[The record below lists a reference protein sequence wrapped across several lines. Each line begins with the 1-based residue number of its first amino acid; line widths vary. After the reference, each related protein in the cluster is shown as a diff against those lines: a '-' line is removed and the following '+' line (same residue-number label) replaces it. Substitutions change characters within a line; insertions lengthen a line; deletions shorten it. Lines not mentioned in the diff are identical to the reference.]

1 MKSLSLQD
9 QLLKAGLTS
18 KSKVHKVKNAK
29 RKQTQRQQKNKVA
42 VVDHGAKLA
51 EDARLYQ
58 LEKDRLLNEKRNKKA
73 EKRQIAAQIAQ
84 LVKANKL
91 KKDDE
96 APVFHFTYKNEI
108 KSIYV
113 PDSLRKDIIAEK
125 AVIVMFAGHYE
136 VVPADIA
143 VKIAE
148 RDARRV
154 IHLEKEQAS
163 KVDDDYADFAVPDD
177 LMW

>member
-29 RKQTQRQQKNKVA
+29 RKQTQRQQKNKVE

-91 KKDDE
+91 KKDDD

-108 KSIYV
+108 KSLYV
-113 PDSLRKDIIAEK
+113 PEKLRKDIIAEK

-154 IHLEKEQAS
+154 IYLEKEQAS
-163 KVDDDYADFAVPDD
+163 KVDDEYADFAVPDD

>member
-18 KSKVHKVKNAK
+18 KSKVHKVKNDK
-29 RKQTQRQQKNKVA
+29 RKQTQRKQKNKEQ
-42 VVDHGAKLA
+42 VVDRAAVLAQEAK
-51 EDARLYQ
+51 ARQ
-58 LEKDRLLNEKRNKKA
+58 LENDRLLNEKRNRKA
-73 EKRQIAAQIAQ
+73 EKKQIAAQIAQ

-91 KKDDE
+91 PKDDD
-96 APVFHFTYKNEI
+96 APVFHFTYNSEI

-113 PDSLRKDIIAEK
+113 PEKVRKDLIAEK
-125 AVIVMFAGHYE
+125 VVIVMFAGHYE
-136 VVPADIA
+136 VVPAEIA
-143 VKIAE
+143 TKIAE

-154 IHLEKEQAS
+154 IYLEKSAAD
-163 KVDDDYADFAVPDD
+163 KTDDEYADFAVPDD